1 MNKTMFGIA
10 VMASC
15 VLLALV
21 PANASDFTLPIFGNA
36 NMDDTIDEQD
46 IEYVQGII
54 DGAKDKTQLA
64 DANYDGKIDKDDI
77 AQIDLI
83 IQGNEK
89 KLTYIDNF
97 GEAETIN
104 EPIERLA
111 NLGLYGIQ
119 VARMIDAEDILLPV
133 VGGSTIPKLKV
144 FYSKFCSWPTTVN
157 GNDIDFEYILSL
169 NPDTVQPNLEMQTYP
184 QSSIEQKRVYQ
195 KGLPAMQ
202 IISLDFRT
210 PNDLSRN
217 VMTYGYL
224 LGKRDEAKKFIDWY
238 DNYMTM
244 IETRVEGIPDEKK
257 PRFFVTGEGNFGDTK
272 TSKDRRAQAIEI
284 AGGQNIV
291 DDLINMTDPESPTA
305 ITVETEWVMKQ
316 NPDYIFRIVHPGT
329 TELSG
334 YELNDT
340 APLAAVRQKILDMPE
355 LAQVKAVVNGNV
367 YIIDGH
373 LDDGGGNNIIGSAYA
388 AKLFYPDL
396 FKDLDPENVHQ
407 EYVDRFC
414 HFDFDVK
421 KQGVF
426 FYPPLNK
433 T

>member
-1 MNKTMFGIA
+1 MNKTVFGIA

-15 VLLALV
+15 VLLAFV

-36 NMDDTIDEQD
+36 NMDDTIDELD

-54 DGAKDKTQLA
+54 DGAKEMTQLA
-64 DANYDGKIDKDDI
+64 DANYDGKIDKDDM

-83 IQGNEK
+83 ILGEEK

-133 VGGSTIPKLKV
+133 IGGSTIPKLKV
-144 FYSKFCSWPTTVN
+144 FYSKFCNWPTTVN

-184 QSSIEQKRVYQ
+184 PSSIEKKRVYQ
-195 KGLPAMQ
+195 KGLPGMQ
-202 IISLDFRT
+202 MISLDFRT

-217 VMTYGYL
+217 VMTYGYI

-244 IETRVEGIPDEKK
+244 IKTRVEGIPDEKK
-257 PRFFVTGEGNFGDTK
+257 PRFYVTGEGNFGDTK

-291 DDLINMTDPESPTA
+291 DDLINMTDPESATA

-340 APLAAVRQKILDMPE
+340 APLAAVRQKIIDMPE

-396 FKDLDPENVHQ
+396 FKDLDPEDVHQ

-426 FYPPLNK
+426 FYPPLNDN
-433 T
+433 

>member
-1 MNKTMFGIA
+1 MNRTVFGIA

-15 VLLALV
+15 MLLALV

-64 DANYDGKIDKDDI
+64 DANFDGKIDGDDI

-83 IQGNEK
+83 ILGDEK

-104 EPIERLA
+104 TPIKRLA
-111 NLGLYGIQ
+111 DLGTYGLQ
-119 VARMIDAEDILLPV
+119 MARMVNAEDVLLPV
-133 VGGSTIPKLKV
+133 IGWPDIKKWKI
-144 FYSKFCSWPTTVN
+144 FYSEFVGWNAAGIDPDT
-157 GNDIDFEYILSL
+157 DFEYVLNL
-169 NPDTVQPNLEMQTYP
+169 NPDAVEPNFESQTYP
-184 QSSIEQKRVYQ
+184 PSSIEKKRLYQ
-195 KGLPAMQ
+195 ERLPG
-202 IISLDFRT
+202 IPIVSLDLRS
-210 PNDLSRN
+210 PNELSRN
-217 VMTYGYL
+217 VKTYGYL
-224 LGKRDEAKKFIDWY
+224 LGRTDDAQKFIDWY
-238 DNYMTM
+238 DNYMDM
-244 IETRVEGIPDEKK
+244 IKAQVEGISDDRK
-257 PRFFVTGEGNFGDTK
+257 PRFYITGEESFGKTK
-272 TSKDRRAQAIEI
+272 TTRDRRAQAIEI
-284 AGGQNIV
+284 AGGINIV
-291 DDLINMTDPESPTA
+291 DSLVNNSDPETPNDL
-305 ITVETEWVMKQ
+305 TVETEWVMKQ

-340 APLAAVRQKILDMPE
+340 EPVAAVRQNIMDMPE

-367 YIIDGH
+367 YVIEGH
-373 LDDGGGNNIIGSAYA
+373 LDDGAGNTIIGSAYA

-396 FKDLDPENVHQ
+396 FKDLDPEKVHQ

-426 FYPPLNK
+426 FYPPLNE